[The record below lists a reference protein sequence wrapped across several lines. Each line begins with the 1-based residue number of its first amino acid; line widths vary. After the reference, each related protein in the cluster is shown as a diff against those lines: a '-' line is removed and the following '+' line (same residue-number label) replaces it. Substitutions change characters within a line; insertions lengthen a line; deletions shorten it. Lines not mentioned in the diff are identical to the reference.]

1 MPRVAEAGL
10 VLVLNSGSASVKF
23 ALIDPHPGQRVLG
36 GEIEKVGTP
45 DAVLHVQREGSPP
58 VTEHLTDGS
67 YQAAISRILTY
78 LPKSAPAPGSAPS
91 PGSDSGPA
99 LVGAGHRVVHGGARF
114 TASVLVDDDVIAAIR
129 S

>member
-1 MPRVAEAGL
+1 L

-23 ALIDPHPGQRVLG
+23 ALIDPAPGQRVLG

-45 DAVLHVQREGSPP
+45 DAVLHLQRQGSPP

-78 LPKSAPAPGSAPS
+78 LPKSAPAPAPVPASASAPA
-91 PGSDSGPA
+91 PA
-99 LVGAGHRVVHGGARF
+99 S
-114 TASVLVDDDVIAAIR
+114 ASASIDRRRAVSWIG
-129 S
+129 